1 MSAIVLGAGP
11 GLGMALARAYGQT
24 GRSVAIV
31 ARRREALEQYAA
43 SLTGVDALGL
53 SADLGDPQAVASV
66 IREAADRLGAPD
78 IVHYNASTL
87 IQGTPSQVPLAAVE
101 QSWRVGCLGAW
112 AALQAAVPVMPIG
125 SAFFVTGGGLALD
138 PQPSASALA
147 AAKAALRSL
156 VHSAAKEL
164 TDIRVAMITVS
175 GVIATDTALSPDEI
189 ARHFLGLLE
198 QTHPAVET
206 VLPSA

>member
-24 GRSVAIV
+24 GRPVAIV
-31 ARRREALEQYAA
+31 ARRREAVEGYAA

-53 SADLGDPQAVASV
+53 SADLGDPEAVASV

-87 IQGTPSQVPLAAVE
+87 IQGTPSQVPLTAVE

-112 AALQAAVPVMPIG
+112 AALQAAVPVMPNG

-138 PQPSASALA
+138 PWPSASALA

-175 GVIATDTALSPDEI
+175 GVIARDTALSPDEI

>member
-1 MSAIVLGAGP
+1 
-11 GLGMALARAYGQT
+11 
-24 GRSVAIV
+24 
-31 ARRREALEQYAA
+31 
-43 SLTGVDALGL
+43 
-53 SADLGDPQAVASV
+53 
-66 IREAADRLGAPD
+66 
-78 IVHYNASTL
+78 
-87 IQGTPSQVPLAAVE
+87 
-101 QSWRVGCLGAW
+101 
-112 AALQAAVPVMPIG
+112 MPIR